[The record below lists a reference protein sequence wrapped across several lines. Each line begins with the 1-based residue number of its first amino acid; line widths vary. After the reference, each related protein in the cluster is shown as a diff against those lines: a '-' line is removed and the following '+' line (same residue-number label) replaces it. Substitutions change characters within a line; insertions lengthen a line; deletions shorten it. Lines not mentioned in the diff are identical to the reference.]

1 MSAMRIGG
9 LASGMDTDSIV
20 KQMMQIQKMPLD
32 KLMQQKVW
40 TEWQQEATREQN
52 LAFSSLRTSASNL
65 RLQSSFNAYSAE
77 ATGSG
82 SAKVAATATAM
93 NGDYEV
99 KVNSLATPAKMTSEA
114 PIQKTGGG
122 AAKSTDTIGVA
133 GRIAIQVAGEA
144 DINIDIEAT
153 TTYADV
159 AKKLQ
164 EATAGKQPALRVN
177 FDDTTSRFFISSK
190 ELGSAQNFTLA
201 FKNADGTADNTDL
214 GRQITG
220 TAQASMVSTAA
231 TDGSIT
237 IDGITVNGLT
247 SNKATVNGLTVQ
259 LLSVDAVATDTTPG
273 TSTKVRV
280 QSDPEKPVQMLK
292 DFVEAY
298 NKTIEDLQKQI
309 VEKRYPDFQPLS
321 DEQKK
326 DMSDNE
332 IELWEEKAR
341 SGLLRNDPIMKSA
354 LQDLRREFMDKVG
367 GIGDGSINL
376 LSQIGIN
383 TGDYREGGKLFIDED
398 KLRTALSEKPDEVM
412 NLFTV
417 RSEAGD
423 GIGARVYDKLNDI
436 VKNLSTQ
443 AGSPASAVDNST
455 MSKKLRRMET
465 EITRWQDRLTS
476 IEDRYWSQFT
486 AMEKALS
493 KMNSQSAWMQQNM
506 FGGM

>member
-65 RLQSSFNAYSAE
+65 RLQSSFNAYGAE

-82 SAKVAATATAM
+82 SAKVTPGATAM
-93 NGDYEV
+93 NGKYEV
-99 KVNSLATPAKMTSEA
+99 QVHSLATAAKMNSQAKIEKADGEA
-114 PIQKTGGG
+114 AQ
-122 AAKSTDTIGVA
+122 STDAIGVA
-133 GRIAIQVAGEA
+133 GKIVIQVEGKD
-144 DINIDIEAT
+144 DINVNIDAT

-164 EATAGKQPALRVN
+164 EATAGSQPALRVN
-177 FDDTTSRFFISSK
+177 FDNTTSHFFISSK
-190 ELGSAQNFTLA
+190 ELGSAQNFTLS
-201 FKNADGTADNTDL
+201 FQNVDGTENATL
-214 GRQITG
+214 GKQITG
-220 TAQASMVSTAA
+220 VEQASKASSIATNGSVSL
-231 TDGSIT
+231 
-237 IDGITVNGLT
+237 DGIRVDGLT
-247 SNKATVNGLTVQ
+247 SNKTTINGLQIQ
-259 LLSVDAVATDTTPG
+259 LMSVDTG
-273 TSTKVRV
+273 TASTKISV
-280 QSDPEKPVQMLK
+280 QSDPEKPVQMIK
-292 DFVEAY
+292 DFVESY
-298 NKTIEDLQKQI
+298 NKAIEDLQKQI

-326 DMSDNE
+326 DMSENE

-354 LQDLRREFMDKVG
+354 LQDLRRAFMDSVG
-367 GIGDGSINL
+367 GAGAGNISM
-376 LSQIGIN
+376 LSEIGIS

-398 KLRTALSEKPDEVM
+398 KLKAALSEKPDEVM

-417 RSEAGD
+417 RSEQGD
-423 GIGARVYDKLNDI
+423 GVGARVYDTLNNIVQKL
-436 VKNLSTQ
+436 SAQ

-455 MSKKLRRMET
+455 MSQKLRRMET

>member
-20 KQMMQIQKMPLD
+20 KQMMQIQKMPMD
-32 KLMQQKVW
+32 KLVQRKTW
-40 TEWQQEATREQN
+40 TEWQQAATREQN
-52 LAFSSLRTSASNL
+52 LTFSNLRTSASNL
-65 RLQSSFNAYSAE
+65 RLQSSFNAYGAE

-82 SAKVAATATAM
+82 SAKVTTTSQAM
-93 NGDYEV
+93 NGNYEV

-114 PIQKTGGG
+114 KIEKVGGG
-122 AAKSTDTIGVA
+122 AAKSTDAIGVS
-133 GRIAIQVAGEA
+133 GRIVIDVAGDT
-144 DINIDIEAT
+144 DINVDIEADMT
-153 TTYADV
+153 LKAV
-159 AKKLQ
+159 AELLQ
-164 EATAGKQPALRVN
+164 EKTAGTLPALRVN

-220 TAQASMVSTAA
+220 TAKASMSSTAA

-247 SNKATVNGLTVQ
+247 SNKVTVNGLTVQ
-259 LLSVDAVATDTTPG
+259 LLSVDAVATETTPG

-280 QSDPEKPVQMLK
+280 QADPEKPVQMIK
-292 DFVEAY
+292 DFVESY
-298 NKTIEDLQKQI
+298 NKAIEDLQKQI

-326 DMSDNE
+326 DMSENE

-354 LQDLRREFMDKVG
+354 LQDLRRAFMDTVG
-367 GIGDGSINL
+367 GVGEGDLNV
-376 LSQIGIN
+376 LSQIGIS

-398 KLRTALSEKPDEVM
+398 KLKTAFSEKPNEVM

-417 RSEAGD
+417 RSEEGD
-423 GIGARVYDKLNDI
+423 GIGARVYDTLNNV
-436 VKNLSTQ
+436 VKKLSTQ
-443 AGSPASAVDNST
+443 AGSTTSSFDNST
-455 MSKKLRRMET
+455 MSQKLRRMET

>member
-82 SAKVAATATAM
+82 SAKVTAGATAM
-93 NGDYEV
+93 SGKYDVEV
-99 KVNSLATPAKMTSEA
+99 KALATPAKYTSAAAIE
-114 PIQKTGGG
+114 KTAGT
-122 AAKSTDTIGVA
+122 AATSTDAIGVA
-133 GRIAIQVAGEA
+133 GRILVNVGGETDVEVNITADMTYKAVA
-144 DINIDIEAT
+144 DL
-153 TTYADV
+153 
-159 AKKLQ
+159 LQ
-164 EATAGKQPALRVN
+164 SETAGSVPALRVN
-177 FDDTTSRFFISSK
+177 FDNTTSRFFISSK
-190 ELGSAQNFTLA
+190 ELGQAQNFSLS
-201 FKNADGTADNTDL
+201 FKSADGATDNPEL
-214 GRQITG
+214 SKQITG
-220 TAQASMVSTAA
+220 TNDLSVTTTNGAN
-231 TDGSIT
+231 GSIV
-237 IDGITVNGLT
+237 IDDVEVTGLTSNKTTVNGLT
-247 SNKATVNGLTVQ
+247 IEMLKVDTDGSSSITV
-259 LLSVDAVATDTTPG
+259 S
-273 TSTKVRV
+273 
-280 QSDPEKPVQMLK
+280 SDPEKPVQMLK
-292 DFVEAY
+292 DFVESY

-376 LSQIGIN
+376 LSQIGIS
-383 TGDYREGGKLFIDED
+383 TGDYREGGKLFINED

-436 VKNLSTQ
+436 VKNLSAQ

>member
-82 SAKVAATATAM
+82 SAKVTAGATAM
-93 NGDYEV
+93 SGKYDVEV
-99 KVNSLATPAKMTSEA
+99 KALATPAKYTSAAAIE
-114 PIQKTGGG
+114 KTAGT
-122 AAKSTDTIGVA
+122 AATSTDAIGVA
-133 GRIAIQVAGEA
+133 GRILVNVGGETDVEVNITADMTYKAVA
-144 DINIDIEAT
+144 DL
-153 TTYADV
+153 
-159 AKKLQ
+159 LQ
-164 EATAGKQPALRVN
+164 SETAGSVPALRVN
-177 FDDTTSRFFISSK
+177 FDNTTSRFFISSK
-190 ELGSAQNFTLA
+190 ELGQAQNFSLS
-201 FKNADGTADNTDL
+201 FKTADGATDNPEL
-214 GRQITG
+214 SKQITG
-220 TAQASMVSTAA
+220 TNDLSVTTTNGAN
-231 TDGSIT
+231 GSII
-237 IDGITVNGLT
+237 IDDVEVNGLT
-247 SNKATVNGLTVQ
+247 SNKTTVNGLTIEM
-259 LLSVDAVATDTTPG
+259 LKVDTDGSSSITV
-273 TSTKVRV
+273 S
-280 QSDPEKPVQMLK
+280 SDPEKPVQMLK
-292 DFVEAY
+292 DFVESY

-376 LSQIGIN
+376 LSQIGIS

-443 AGSPASAVDNST
+443 AGSLASAVDNST

>member
-77 ATGSG
+77 TTGSG
-82 SAKVAATATAM
+82 SAKVTAGATAM
-93 NGDYEV
+93 SGKYDV
-99 KVNSLATPAKMTSEA
+99 QVTALATPAKYTSAAAIE
-114 PIQKTGGG
+114 KTAGT
-122 AAKSTDTIGVA
+122 AATSTDAIGVA
-133 GRIAIQVAGEA
+133 GRILVNVGGETDVEVNITADMTYKAVA
-144 DINIDIEAT
+144 DL
-153 TTYADV
+153 
-159 AKKLQ
+159 LQ
-164 EATAGKQPALRVN
+164 SETAGSVPALRVN
-177 FDDTTSRFFISSK
+177 FDNTTSHFFISSK
-190 ELGSAQNFTLA
+190 ELGQAQNFSLT
-201 FKNADGTADNTDL
+201 FKTADGATDNPEL
-214 GRQITG
+214 SKQITG
-220 TAQASMVSTAA
+220 TTNASVTTTNGAN
-231 TDGSIT
+231 GSIV
-237 IDGITVNGLT
+237 IDDVEVNGLT
-247 SNKATVNGLTVQ
+247 SNKTIVNGLTIEM
-259 LLSVDAVATDTTPG
+259 LKVDTDGSSSITV
-273 TSTKVRV
+273 K
-280 QSDPEKPVQMLK
+280 SDPEKPVQMLK

-376 LSQIGIN
+376 LSQIGIS
-383 TGDYREGGKLFIDED
+383 TGDYREGGKLFINED

-412 NLFTV
+412 DLFTV

>member
-82 SAKVAATATAM
+82 SAKVTAGATAM
-93 NGDYEV
+93 SGKYDV
-99 KVNSLATPAKMTSEA
+99 QVTALATPAKYTSATAIE
-114 PIQKTGGG
+114 KTAGT
-122 AAKSTDTIGVA
+122 AAKSTDAIGVA
-133 GRIAIQVAGEA
+133 GRILVNVGGDTDVEVDITADMTYKAVADLLQSKTA
-144 DINIDIEAT
+144 DS
-153 TTYADV
+153 V
-159 AKKLQ
+159 
-164 EATAGKQPALRVN
+164 PALRVN
-177 FDDTTSRFFISSK
+177 FDNTTSRFFISSK
-190 ELGSAQNFTLA
+190 ELGQAQNFSLS
-201 FKNADGTADNTDL
+201 FKTADGATDNPDL
-214 GRQITG
+214 SKQITG
-220 TAQASMVSTAA
+220 TNDLSVTTTNGAN
-231 TDGSIT
+231 GSIV
-237 IDGITVNGLT
+237 IDDVEVAGLTSNKTTVNGLT
-247 SNKATVNGLTVQ
+247 IEMLKVDTGGSSSITVSSN
-259 LLSVDAVATDTTPG
+259 
-273 TSTKVRV
+273 
-280 QSDPEKPVQMLK
+280 PEKPVQMLK
-292 DFVEAY
+292 DFVESY

-326 DMSDNE
+326 DMSDKE

-341 SGLLRNDPIMKSA
+341 SGLLRNDPVMKSA
-354 LQDLRREFMDKVG
+354 LQDLRRAFMDKVG

-436 VKNLSTQ
+436 VKNLSAQ

>member
-82 SAKVAATATAM
+82 SAKVTAGATAM
-93 NGDYEV
+93 SGKYDV
-99 KVNSLATPAKMTSEA
+99 QVTALATPAKYTSATAIE
-114 PIQKTGGG
+114 KTADT
-122 AAKSTDTIGVA
+122 AAKSTDAIGVA
-133 GRIAIQVAGEA
+133 GIILVNVGEETEVEVDITADMTYKAVA
-144 DINIDIEAT
+144 DL
-153 TTYADV
+153 
-159 AKKLQ
+159 LQ
-164 EATAGKQPALRVN
+164 SETAGSVPALRVN
-177 FDDTTSRFFISSK
+177 FDNTTSRFFISSK
-190 ELGSAQNFTLA
+190 ELGEAQNFSLS
-201 FKNADGTADNTDL
+201 FKTADGSTDNPDL
-214 GRQITG
+214 SKQITG
-220 TAQASMVSTAA
+220 TNDLSVTTTNGAN
-231 TDGSIT
+231 GSIV
-237 IDGITVNGLT
+237 IDDVEVTGLTSNKTTVNGLT
-247 SNKATVNGLTVQ
+247 IEMLKVDTDGSSSITV
-259 LLSVDAVATDTTPG
+259 S
-273 TSTKVRV
+273 
-280 QSDPEKPVQMLK
+280 SDPEKPVQMLK

-376 LSQIGIN
+376 LSQIGIS
-383 TGDYREGGKLFIDED
+383 TGDYREGGKLFINED

-436 VKNLSTQ
+436 VKNLSAQ

>member
-52 LAFSSLRTSASNL
+52 LTFSNLRTSASNL
-65 RLQSSFNAYSAE
+65 RLQSSFNAYGAE

-82 SAKVAATATAM
+82 STKVTPGATAM
-93 NGDYEV
+93 NGNYEV
-99 KVNSLATPAKMTSEA
+99 QVHSLATAAKMNSEA
-114 PIQKTGGG
+114 KIEKADGE
-122 AAKSTDTIGVA
+122 AAKSTDAIGVA
-133 GRIAIQVAGEA
+133 GKIVIQVEGKD
-144 DINIDIEAT
+144 DINVNIDAT

-177 FDDTTSRFFISSK
+177 FDNTTSHFFVSSK
-190 ELGSAQNFTLA
+190 ELGSAQNFTLS
-201 FKNADGTADNTDL
+201 FQNADGTENNAL
-214 GRQITG
+214 GKQITG
-220 TAQASMVSTAA
+220 VEQASKASSIA
-231 TDGSIT
+231 TDGSVSL
-237 IDGITVNGLT
+237 DGIRVDGLT
-247 SNKATVNGLTVQ
+247 SNKTTINGLQIQ
-259 LLSVDAVATDTTPG
+259 LVSVDAVATDTTPG
-273 TSTKVRV
+273 TSTKVRI
-280 QSDPEKPVQMLK
+280 QADPEKPVQMIK
-292 DFVEAY
+292 DFVDSY
-298 NKTIEDLQKQI
+298 NKAIEDLQKQI

-326 DMSDNE
+326 DMSENE

-354 LQDLRREFMDKVG
+354 LQDLRRAFMDSVG
-367 GIGDGSINL
+367 GAGEGNISM
-376 LSQIGIN
+376 LSEIGIS

-398 KLRTALSEKPDEVM
+398 KLKAALSEKPDEVM

-417 RSEAGD
+417 RSEQGD
-423 GIGARVYDKLNDI
+423 GVGARVYDTLNDI
-436 VKNLSTQ
+436 VQKLSSQ
-443 AGSPASAVDNST
+443 AGSPSSAVDNST
-455 MSKKLRRMET
+455 MSQKLRRMET

>member
-77 ATGSG
+77 TTGSG
-82 SAKVAATATAM
+82 SAKVTAGATAM
-93 NGDYEV
+93 SGKYDVEV
-99 KVNSLATPAKMTSEA
+99 KALATPAKYTSA
-114 PIQKTGGG
+114 TGIQRTPEE
-122 AAKSTDTIGVA
+122 AAKSTDAIGVA
-133 GRIAIQVAGEA
+133 GRILVDVGGETDVEVNITADMTYKAVA
-144 DINIDIEAT
+144 DL
-153 TTYADV
+153 
-159 AKKLQ
+159 LQ
-164 EATAGKQPALRVN
+164 SETAGSVPALRVN

-190 ELGSAQNFTLA
+190 ELGQAQNFSLS
-201 FKNADGTADNTDL
+201 FKTADGATDNPEL
-214 GRQITG
+214 SKQITG
-220 TAQASMVSTAA
+220 TNDLSVTTTNGAN
-231 TDGSIT
+231 GSIV
-237 IDGITVNGLT
+237 IDDVEVTGLTSNKTTVNGLT
-247 SNKATVNGLTVQ
+247 IEMLKVDTDGSSSITV
-259 LLSVDAVATDTTPG
+259 S
-273 TSTKVRV
+273 
-280 QSDPEKPVQMLK
+280 SDPEKPVQMLK

-341 SGLLRNDPIMKSA
+341 SGLLRNDPVMKSA
-354 LQDLRREFMDKVG
+354 LQDLRRAFMDKVG
-367 GIGDGSINL
+367 GIGEGSINL

-398 KLRTALSEKPDEVM
+398 KLRTVLSEKPDEVM

-417 RSEAGD
+417 RSAAGD

-436 VKNLSTQ
+436 VKNLSSQ

>member
-20 KQMMQIQKMPLD
+20 KQMMQIQKMPMD
-32 KLMQQKVW
+32 KLVQQKTW
-40 TEWQQEATREQN
+40 TEWQQAATREQN
-52 LAFSSLRTSASNL
+52 LTFSSLRTSASNL
-65 RLQSSFNAYSAE
+65 RLQSSFNAYGAE

-82 SAKVAATATAM
+82 SAKVTPGATAM
-93 NGDYEV
+93 NGKYEV
-99 KVNSLATPAKMTSEA
+99 QVHSLATAAKMNSEA
-114 PIQKTGGG
+114 KIEKAGGG
-122 AAKSTDTIGVA
+122 AAQSTDAIGVA
-133 GRIAIQVAGEA
+133 GKIVIQVAGKD
-144 DINIDIEAT
+144 DINVNIDAT

-164 EATAGKQPALRVN
+164 EATAGSQPALRVN
-177 FDDTTSRFFISSK
+177 FDNTTSHFFISSK
-190 ELGSAQNFTLA
+190 ELGSAQNFTLS
-201 FKNADGTADNTDL
+201 FQNADGTENTAL
-214 GRQITG
+214 GKQITG
-220 TAQASMVSTAA
+220 VEQASKASSVATNGSVSL
-231 TDGSIT
+231 
-237 IDGITVNGLT
+237 DGIRVDGLT
-247 SNKATVNGLTVQ
+247 SNKTTINGLQIQ
-259 LLSVDAVATDTTPG
+259 LMSVDTGTT
-273 TSTKVRV
+273 TTKITV
-280 QSDPEKPVQMLK
+280 QSDPEKPVQMIK
-292 DFVEAY
+292 DFVESY
-298 NKTIEDLQKQI
+298 NKAIEDLQKQL
-309 VEKRYPDFQPLS
+309 VEKRYSDFQPLS

-326 DMSDNE
+326 DMSENE

-354 LQDLRREFMDKVG
+354 LQDLRRAFMDSVG
-367 GIGDGSINL
+367 GAGAGNL
-376 LSQIGIN
+376 NMLSQIGIN
-383 TGDYREGGKLFIDED
+383 TGNYQEGGKLFIDED
-398 KLRTALSEKPDEVM
+398 KLKAALTEKPDEVM

-423 GIGARVYDKLNDI
+423 GIGARVYDTLNEVVKKL
-436 VKNLSTQ
+436 SAQ

-455 MSKKLRRMET
+455 MSQKLRRMET

>member
-77 ATGSG
+77 TTGSG
-82 SAKVAATATAM
+82 SAKVTAGATAM
-93 NGDYEV
+93 SGNYKVEV
-99 KVNSLATPAKMTSEA
+99 HSLATAAKMTSEVA
-114 PIQKTGGG
+114 VQKTGGG
-122 AAKSTDTIGVA
+122 AAQSTDAIGVA
-133 GRIAIQVAGEA
+133 GRIAIQVAGKA
-144 DINIDIEAT
+144 DINIDIEVT

-164 EATAGKQPALRVN
+164 EATAGQQPALRVN
-177 FDDTTSRFFISSK
+177 FDNTTSHFFISSK
-190 ELGSAQNFTLA
+190 KLGAAQNFTLA
-201 FKNADGTADNTDL
+201 FQNTDGTDNIAL
-214 GRQITG
+214 GKQITG
-220 TAQASMVSTAA
+220 VEQASKASSTA
-231 TDGSIT
+231 TDASVSL
-237 IDGITVNGLT
+237 DGIRVNGLT
-247 SNKATVNGLTVQ
+247 SNKTTINGLAIELNKVDVAGSSSSITV
-259 LLSVDAVATDTTPG
+259 S
-273 TSTKVRV
+273 
-280 QSDPEKPVQMLK
+280 SDPEKPVQMLK

-417 RSEAGD
+417 RSAAGD

-455 MSKKLRRMET
+455 MSKKMRRMET

>member
-82 SAKVAATATAM
+82 SAKVTAGATAM
-93 NGDYEV
+93 SGKYDV
-99 KVNSLATPAKMTSEA
+99 QVTALATPAKYTSAAAIE
-114 PIQKTGGG
+114 KTAGT
-122 AAKSTDTIGVA
+122 AATSTDAIGVA
-133 GRIAIQVAGEA
+133 GRILVNVGEETEVEVNITADMTYKAVA
-144 DINIDIEAT
+144 DL
-153 TTYADV
+153 
-159 AKKLQ
+159 LQ
-164 EATAGKQPALRVN
+164 SETAGSVPALRVN
-177 FDDTTSRFFISSK
+177 FDNTTSRFFISSK
-190 ELGSAQNFTLA
+190 ELGEAQNFSLS
-201 FKNADGTADNTDL
+201 FKTVDGATDNPEL
-214 GRQITG
+214 SKQITG
-220 TAQASMVSTAA
+220 TTNASVTTTNGAN
-231 TDGSIT
+231 GSIV
-237 IDGITVNGLT
+237 IDDVEVTGLTSNKTTVNGLT
-247 SNKATVNGLTVQ
+247 IEMLKVDTDGSSSITV
-259 LLSVDAVATDTTPG
+259 S
-273 TSTKVRV
+273 
-280 QSDPEKPVQMLK
+280 SDPEKPVQMLK

-376 LSQIGIN
+376 LSQIGIS
-383 TGDYREGGKLFIDED
+383 TGDYREGGKLFINED

-443 AGSPASAVDNST
+443 AGSLGSPVDNST

>member
-9 LASGMDTDSIV
+9 LASGMNTDSIV

-77 ATGSG
+77 TTGSG
-82 SAKVAATATAM
+82 SAKVTAGATAM
-93 NGDYEV
+93 SGKYDV
-99 KVNSLATPAKMTSEA
+99 QVTALATPAKYTSATAIE
-114 PIQKTGGG
+114 KTAGT
-122 AAKSTDTIGVA
+122 AAKSTDVIGVA
-133 GRIAIQVAGEA
+133 GKILVDVGGETGVEVNITADMTYKAVA
-144 DINIDIEAT
+144 DL
-153 TTYADV
+153 
-159 AKKLQ
+159 LQ
-164 EATAGKQPALRVN
+164 SETAGSVPALRVN

-190 ELGSAQNFTLA
+190 ELGEAQNFSLS
-201 FKNADGTADNTDL
+201 FKTADGATDNPEL
-214 GRQITG
+214 SKQITG
-220 TAQASMVSTAA
+220 TNDLSVTTTNGAN
-231 TDGSIT
+231 GSII
-237 IDGITVNGLT
+237 IDDVEVNGLT
-247 SNKATVNGLTVQ
+247 SNKTTVNGLTIEM
-259 LLSVDAVATDTTPG
+259 LKVDTGSSSSITV
-273 TSTKVRV
+273 S
-280 QSDPEKPVQMLK
+280 SDPEKPVQMLK

-417 RSEAGD
+417 RGEAGD